1 MNALELWNEL
11 EAERIQDLVDLVDS
25 DGHNGL
31 DNFTR
36 RVRNRLKDGDSY
48 EAATK
53 IFDEELE
60 NA

>member
-1 MNALELWNEL
+1 MNALELWDKL
-11 EAERIQDLVDLVDS
+11 EEDRIQDLMELVDS

-48 EAATK
+48 ETAEK
-53 IFDEELE
+53 IFEEELG